1 MKTRI
6 TDPEIDNKAKS
17 LQKIIAI
24 FVARYYHAAVATKT
38 VNLSWRQDLA
48 IDRPT
53 LRKLTLQA
61 FGDRPR
67 TQWESLK
74 KDVAQLADQRGLI
87 ASGTTATGMRL
98 LNTSGPNLPVEDS
111 VNLHEIV
118 WDLIVER
125 VLNPGDGR
133 YAEEW
138 PWLHI
143 TEQGK
148 IKAAEELESASP

>member
-1 MKTRI
+1 M
-6 TDPEIDNKAKS
+6 
-17 LQKIIAI
+17 
-24 FVARYYHAAVATKT
+24 
-38 VNLSWRQDLA
+38 A

-61 FGDRPR
+61 FSDRPR

-74 KDVAQLADQRGLI
+74 KDVAQRADQLGLI
-87 ASGTTATGMRL
+87 AGDTTPTGMRL
-98 LNTSGPNLPVEDS
+98 INISGPNLSVEDS

-125 VLNPGDGR
+125 VLNPGDAR
-133 YAEEW
+133 YAEKW
-138 PWLHI
+138 PWLHV

-148 IKAAEELESASP
+148 IKAAEELESSSP